1 MPGRS
6 SFPAQPR
13 VCRRLA
19 SLLLSL
25 GLLAAPVFSPA
36 RVLARNADPA
46 LWVVRDADTTLYLFG
61 TVHMLPKDLAWFDG
75 AVARAFQASDE
86 LTLELLPQEDP
97 AALAPLIL
105 KLAVDPSG
113 RTMAQRLNRQDHAA
127 YVAALERI
135 GLPAAPLEPLEPW
148 FIAITAASVLYA
160 KAGLDPQSGAEAVLT
175 QAARRTGKPITAFET
190 PAEQFSFFDATPEAE
205 QLAGLRELINHPNEA
220 LALLRRMLEHWARG
234 EAEDTGRLMNDSLKD
249 TPATARLLL
258 SDRNARWA
266 QRLKQRLARPGVV
279 FVAVGAGHLSGANSV
294 PDLLRKAGLQV
305 ERVQP

>member
-6 SFPAQPR
+6 SFPAQRLVP
-13 VCRRLA
+13 RRLA
-19 SLLLSL
+19 ALLLGL
-25 GLLAAPVFSPA
+25 GLLASPLLAPA
-36 RVLARNADPA
+36 RLLARTADPA

-61 TVHMLPKDLAWFDG
+61 TVHLLPKDLVWFDG

-86 LTLELLPQEDP
+86 LTLELPPQEDP

-105 KLAVDPSG
+105 RLAVDPGG
-113 RTMAQRLNRQDHAA
+113 RTMAQRLSAKDHAA

-135 GLPAAPLEPLEPW
+135 GLPAASLEPLEPW

-160 KAGLDPQSGAEAVLT
+160 RAGLDPQSGAEAVLT
-175 QAARRTGKPITAFET
+175 QAARRSGKTITAFET
-190 PAEQFSFFDATPEAE
+190 PEEQFSLFDATPEAE
-205 QLAGLRELINHPNEA
+205 QLAGLRELIDRPDQG
-220 LALLRRMLEHWARG
+220 LAVLRRLLEHWARG
-234 EAEDTGRLMNDSLKD
+234 EAEDAGRLMNESLKN

-294 PDLLRKAGLQV
+294 PELLRKAGLQV
-305 ERVQP
+305 ERVRP

>member
-1 MPGRS
+1 MRTR
-6 SFPAQPR
+6 FR
-13 VCRRLA
+13 VA
-19 SLLLSL
+19 SLLLGL
-25 GLLAAPVFSPA
+25 CLLAGPVVVPVRVVA
-36 RVLARNADPA
+36 RDANPA

-61 TVHMLPKDLAWFDG
+61 TIHMLPKDLTWFGG
-75 AVARAFQASDE
+75 AVARAFQASNE
-86 LTLELLPQEDP
+86 LTLELLPQDDP

-160 KAGLDPQSGAEAVLT
+160 KAGLDPQSGAETVLT
-175 QAARRTGKPITAFET
+175 QAARRAGKTITAFET

-205 QLAGLRELINHPNEA
+205 QLAGLRELIDRPDQG

-234 EAEDTGRLMNDSLKD
+234 EAEETGRLMNEAMKD

-258 SDRNARWA
+258 SERNVRWA
-266 QRLKQRLARPGVV
+266 QLLKQRLVRPGVV
-279 FVAVGAGHLSGANSV
+279 FVAVGASHLSGADSV
-294 PDLLRKAGLQV
+294 PDLLRKAGLNV

>member
-1 MPGRS
+1 MRAR
-6 SFPAQPR
+6 F
-13 VCRRLA
+13 RLA
-19 SLLLSL
+19 SLLLGL
-25 GLLAAPVFSPA
+25 CLLAAPVLAPV
-36 RVLARNADPA
+36 RVLARNAEPA

-61 TVHMLPKDLAWFDG
+61 TVHLLPKNLTWFDG

-86 LTLELLPQEDP
+86 LTLELLPQDDP

-105 KLAVDPSG
+105 RLAVDPSG
-113 RTMAQRLNRQDHAA
+113 RTMARRLNRQDHAA

-160 KAGLDPQSGAEAVLT
+160 KAGLDPQSGAEA
-175 QAARRTGKPITAFET
+175 
-190 PAEQFSFFDATPEAE
+190 E
-205 QLAGLRELINHPNEA
+205 QLAGLRELIDRPNEG
-220 LALLRRMLEHWARG
+220 LALLRRILEHWARG
-234 EAEDTGRLMNDSLKD
+234 EAEDTGRLMNESLKD

-279 FVAVGAGHLSGANSV
+279 FVAVGAGHLSGANSI
-294 PDLLRKAGLQV
+294 PDLLRQAGLQV
-305 ERVQP
+305 ERLQP